1 MLEPTKSP
9 GGGNAQTQAGN
20 YFISNYPP
28 FSFWENGLADNYYDR
43 LSKPPNP
50 DTSLGL
56 YVHIP
61 FCRKRCHFCYF
72 KVYTDRNAAD
82 IGKYLDAIGREARLY
97 KEQPVFSGRKPRF
110 IYFGGGTPSYLSP
123 SQLENVVDQLKNAF
137 PWDEA
142 EEIAFEA
149 EPGTLNESKLKMIRE
164 IGVTRLSL
172 GVENFNDEILAQNN
186 RAHRSGEIIQAYD
199 YSRNIGFPQI
209 NIDLIAGL
217 LGETDDNWKDCI
229 RKTLELKPDCVTIY
243 QMEIPFNTTI
253 YKQMKNEGEIT
264 APVADWETKR
274 RWVAEAFEELESNGY
289 TVTSAY
295 TAVRDPKKVNFIYR
309 DDLWTGADLLS
320 LGVASFGHVN
330 GLHYQNV
337 KDFQPYLDVVN
348 AHQFPVRRTYQLDF
362 HENMVREFILQWK
375 LGKIDRDYFTRKFN
389 IDVYDFFSEP
399 LESLIRS
406 GIVTAGEH
414 EACISRQGLLQIDQ
428 LIRNFFL
435 PQHREMG
442 QYT

>member
-9 GGGNAQTQAGN
+9 DGGNTQTQAGN

-50 DTSLGL
+50 DTPLGL

-97 KEQPVFSGRKPRF
+97 KEQAVFSGRKPRF

-123 SQLENVVDQLKNAF
+123 SQLENVADQLKNAF

-186 RAHRSGEIIQAYD
+186 RAHRSGEIIRAYD

-217 LGETDDNWKDCI
+217 LGETDDNWTDCI

-264 APVADWETKR
+264 APVAEWETKR

-295 TAVRDPKKVNFIYR
+295 TAVRDPKKVNFIYNKH
-309 DDLWTGADLLS
+309 S
-320 LGVASFGHVN
+320 LF
-330 GLHYQNV
+330 
-337 KDFQPYLDVVN
+337 
-348 AHQFPVRRTYQLDF
+348 FP
-362 HENMVREFILQWK
+362 HILIR
-375 LGKIDRDYFTRKFN
+375 LFFN
-389 IDVYDFFSEP
+389 I
-399 LESLIRS
+399 
-406 GIVTAGEH
+406 
-414 EACISRQGLLQIDQ
+414 
-428 LIRNFFL
+428 
-435 PQHREMG
+435 
-442 QYT
+442 